1 MQIGCVK
8 LIIYQNS
15 AVGFRNA
22 VDKNQ
27 IVADIEAQYI
37 PKFGR
42 VGMAEKRSW
51 NNSLKFMETI
61 IRKSAIPD
69 DCGVLIEYNIPTT
82 SKRVDFIISGQDDNN
97 NSNFV
102 IIELKQWDNAE
113 STQKEDIVASYVGGR
128 VREMAHPSYQALSYK
143 RYISDMNEAVYTNE
157 LNPYACAYL
166 HNYTEKNPEPLT
178 LPQYF
183 DIISGTPI
191 FFAGDGTK
199 LESFIKK
206 YVGKGNGLEI
216 LYQIENGKI
225 KPSKKF
231 IEYVADMFDG
241 NDVYTLIDEQK
252 LAYENIITYA
262 TTAEKKRTIII
273 NGGPGTGKSV
283 VAMNAFVALLKKG
296 KNLKFVAPNASFRTA
311 MVDMLSNNTRH
322 SKKRLNILFAGSGQ
336 FYNALNDEFDIL
348 VVDEAH
354 RLKGKGAFMYKGVSQ
369 VEDIVKAS
377 RVNVF
382 FIDDNQR
389 IRPDDI
395 GTIEVV
401 REVASKYGS
410 EVVEVVL
417 EAQFRCSGAEGFLNW
432 IDHNFQ
438 IRDTANFNGWDNNSF
453 EFEIVDSPNYLFD
466 RINEKNAQGY
476 KARML
481 AGFAWPWTKD
491 GNENA
496 EVFDVNIAE
505 HNFKMPWNSRTNQY
519 SWAIEEDT
527 INQIGCV
534 HTSQGLEFD
543 YVGVIIGNDLKYD
556 PEKMEVY
563 ASIEHYY
570 DASGKKGLK
579 NKPEELTY
587 LIKNIYKVLLSRGMK
602 GCYVFCRD
610 KNLQDYLRSRLQNVE
625 S

>member
-1 MQIGCVK
+1 M
-8 LIIYQNS
+8 IIYQNS
-15 AVGFRNA
+15 ALGFRNA
-22 VDKNQ
+22 VDNNQ
-27 IVADIEAQYI
+27 IVPNIEAQYI
-37 PKFGR
+37 SKFGKR
-42 VGMAEKRSW
+42 VGIGEKRAW
-51 NNSLKFMETI
+51 NNSLKFMETV
-61 IRKSAIPD
+61 IRKSAVPD
-69 DCGVLIEYNIPTT
+69 NCGVLIEYNIPTT
-82 SKRVDFIISGQDDNN
+82 SKRIDFIISGQDESNN
-97 NSNFV
+97 NNFV
-102 IIELKQWDNAE
+102 IIELKQWDKADATE
-113 STQKEDIVASYVGGR
+113 KEDIVTAYVGGR
-128 VREMAHPSYQALSYK
+128 VREIAHPSYQALSYK
-143 RYISDMNEAVYTNE
+143 RYISDMNEAVYTNN
-157 LNPYACAYL
+157 LTPYSCAYL
-166 HNYTEKNPEPLT
+166 HNYVKKKPEPLT
-178 LPQYF
+178 LPQYSY
-183 DIISGTPI
+183 ILSGTPI
-191 FFAGDGTK
+191 FFSEDSTK
-199 LESFIKK
+199 LEFFIHK
-206 YVGKGNGLEI
+206 YVGKGNGLDI

-225 KPSKKF
+225 KPSRKF

-241 NDVYTLIDEQK
+241 NAVYTLLDEQK

-311 MVDMLSNNTRH
+311 MVSMLSNNSKH

-336 FYNALNDEFDIL
+336 FYNALHNEFDVL

-354 RLKGKGAFMYKGVSQ
+354 RLKGKGAYMYKGESQ
-369 VEDIVKAS
+369 IEDIIKAS

-395 GTIEVV
+395 GSIETVKA
-401 REVASKYGS
+401 VAVKYGS
-410 EVVEVVL
+410 EVVEVKL

-432 IDHNFQ
+432 VDHNLQ
-438 IRDTANFNGWDNNSF
+438 LRDTANFNGWDNNSF

-466 RINEKNAQGY
+466 KIKEKNAEGY

-481 AGFAWPWTKD
+481 AGFAWLWTAEKN
-491 GNENA
+491 GNANA
-496 EVFDVNIAE
+496 EVFDVNIPE
-505 HNFKMPWNSRTNQY
+505 YNFKMPWNSRTNSY
-519 SWAIEEDT
+519 TWAIEDEK

-543 YVGVIIGNDLKYD
+543 YVGVIIGNDLKYN
-556 PEKMEVY
+556 PEDMIVY
-563 ASIEHYY
+563 ASY
-570 DASGKKGLK
+570 DDYFDTSGKKGLK
-579 NKPEELTY
+579 SKPEELTS

-610 KNLQDYLRSRLQNVE
+610 KKLQNYLRSRIQNIE

>member
-1 MQIGCVK
+1 M
-8 LIIYQNS
+8 IIYQNS
-15 AVGFRNA
+15 AIGFRDA
-22 VDKNQ
+22 VDNNQ
-27 IVADIEAQYI
+27 IVADIETQYI
-37 PKFGR
+37 SKFARR
-42 VGMAEKRSW
+42 VGTREKRAW

-61 IRKSAIPD
+61 IRKSAVPD
-69 DCGVLIEYNIPTT
+69 DCGILIEYNIPTT
-82 SKRVDFIISGQDDNN
+82 SKRVDFIISGQDDDNN
-97 NSNFV
+97 NNFV
-102 IIELKQWDNAE
+102 IIELKQWDKAE
-113 STQKEDIVASYVGGR
+113 ATQKEDIVKSYVGSGI
-128 VREMAHPSYQALSYK
+128 RELAHPSYQALSYK

-166 HNYTEKNPEPLT
+166 HNYVQKNPEPLM
-178 LPQYF
+178 LPQYS
-183 DIISGTPI
+183 DILSGTPI
-191 FFAGDGTK
+191 FFSGDNTK
-199 LESFIKK
+199 LESFIRK
-206 YVGKGNGLEI
+206 YVGKGNGLDI

-231 IEYVADMFDG
+231 IEYVADMFEG

-252 LAYENIITYA
+252 IAYENIITYA

-296 KNLKFVAPNASFRTA
+296 KNIKFVAPNASFRTA
-311 MVDMLSNNTRH
+311 MVSMLSNNTKH

-336 FYNALNDEFDIL
+336 FYNALNDEFDVL
-348 VVDEAH
+348 AVDEAH
-354 RLKGKGAFMYKGVSQ
+354 RLKGKGAYMYKGESQ
-369 VEDIVKAS
+369 IEDIIKAS

-395 GTIEVV
+395 GTIKAVK
-401 REVASKYGS
+401 EVAVKYGS
-410 EVVEVVL
+410 EVVEVRL

-432 IDHNFQ
+432 VDHNLQ
-438 IRDTANFNGWDNNSF
+438 IRDTANFNGWDNNF

-466 RINEKNAQGY
+466 KIKEKTAQGY

-481 AGFAWPWTKD
+481 AGFAWPWTDEKN
-491 GNENA
+491 GNANA
-496 EVFDVNIAE
+496 EVFDVDISE
-505 HNFKMPWNSRTNQY
+505 YNFKMPWNSRTNQY
-519 SWAIEEDT
+519 TWAIEDEK

-543 YVGVIIGNDLKYD
+543 YVGVIIGADLKYN
-556 PEKMEVY
+556 PESMEVY
-563 ASIEHYY
+563 ASSDDYF
-570 DASGKKGLK
+570 DRSGKKGLK

-602 GCYVFCRD
+602 GCYVFSRD
-610 KNLQDYLRSRLQNVE
+610 KNLQDYLKSRLQNIE
-625 S
+625 P

>member
-1 MQIGCVK
+1 
-8 LIIYQNS
+8 
-15 AVGFRNA
+15 
-22 VDKNQ
+22 
-27 IVADIEAQYI
+27 
-37 PKFGR
+37 
-42 VGMAEKRSW
+42 
-51 NNSLKFMETI
+51 METVV
-61 IRKSAIPD
+61 RKSAVPD

-82 SKRVDFIISGQDDNN
+82 SKRIDFIISGQDNN
-97 NSNFV
+97 NNNNFV
-102 IIELKQWDNAE
+102 IIELKQWDKAE
-113 STQKEDIVASYVGGR
+113 ATQKEDIVTAYVGGR
-128 VREMAHPSYQALSYK
+128 VREIAHPSYQSLSYK

-166 HNYTEKNPEPLT
+166 HNYVKKNPEPLM
-178 LPQYF
+178 LPQYS
-183 DIISGTPI
+183 DIITGTPI
-191 FFAGDGTK
+191 FFSGDSTK
-199 LESFIKK
+199 LESFISK
-206 YVGKGNGLEI
+206 YVGKGNGLDI

-231 IEYVADMFDG
+231 IEYVSNMFDG

-262 TTAEKKRTIII
+262 TTAEEKRTIII

-283 VAMNAFVALLKKG
+283 VAMNAFVALLKRG
-296 KNLKFVAPNASFRTA
+296 KNIKFVAPNASFRTA
-311 MVDMLSNNTRH
+311 MVSMLSNNTKH

-348 VVDEAH
+348 LVDEAR
-354 RLKGKGAFMYKGVSQ
+354 RLKGKGAYMYKGESQ
-369 VEDIVKAS
+369 IEDIIKAS

-395 GTIEVV
+395 GTIDAVKVV
-401 REVASKYGS
+401 SAKYGS
-410 EVVEVVL
+410 EVVEVKL

-432 IDHNFQ
+432 VDHNFQ

-466 RINEKNAQGY
+466 KIAEKNAQGY

-481 AGFAWPWTKD
+481 AGFAWLWTDEKS
-491 GNENA
+491 GNANS
-496 EVFDVNIAE
+496 EVFDVDIAE
-505 HNFKMPWNSRTNQY
+505 YNFKMPWNSRTNQY
-519 SWAIEEDT
+519 TWAIEDEK

-543 YVGVIIGNDLKYD
+543 YVGVIIGNDLKYN
-556 PEKMEVY
+556 PEEMELY
-563 ASIEHYY
+563 ASY
-570 DASGKKGLK
+570 DDYFDRSGKKGLK
-579 NKPEELTY
+579 NKPEELTS
-587 LIKNIYKVLLSRGMK
+587 LVKNIYKVLLSRGMK

-610 KNLQDYLRSRLQNVE
+610 KNLQDYLRSRLQNIG